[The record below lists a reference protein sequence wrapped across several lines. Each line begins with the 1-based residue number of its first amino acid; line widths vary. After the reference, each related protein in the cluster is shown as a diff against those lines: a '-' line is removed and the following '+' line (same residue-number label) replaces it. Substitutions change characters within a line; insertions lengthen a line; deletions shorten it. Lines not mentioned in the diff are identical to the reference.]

1 MGGPAAMSLLLR
13 VNALLIPVLVLAGL
27 LVASVC
33 SALLHGSARREV
45 LQTAGLMIDGA
56 LAMRTYTADEIA
68 PLLAEQ
74 MKTRFLPQSI
84 PFYAATQHFLQL
96 RRQHPEF
103 YYKEAALNP
112 TNPRDRATD
121 WEADI
126 IQQFRNSPATQELQ
140 GERETPGGRSLYL
153 ARPIRAQ
160 RGCLECHGLASGAP
174 STLIARYGTDNGFGW
189 QVNEVIGAQI
199 VSAPFSNADAGAAHI
214 FRGVM
219 GAVIAGLV
227 ATLVLVDAVLY
238 WWVVRPLQRISRLAE
253 RVSLGDTG
261 VPDFPGGG
269 SRELAALAASFNRLR
284 RSLEKALKL
293 IGS

>member
-1 MGGPAAMSLLLR
+1 MSLLLR
-13 VNALLIPVLVLAGL
+13 VNALLITVLVLAGV

-33 SALLHGSARREV
+33 SALLRANAKRGV
-45 LQTAGLMIDGA
+45 VQTAQLMIDSA

-68 PLLAEQ
+68 PLLSEQ

-103 YYKEAALNP
+103 YYKEASLNP

-126 IQQFRNSPATQELQ
+126 IQQFRNNPATQELQ
-140 GERETPGGRSLYL
+140 GERDTPSGRSLYL
-153 ARPIRAQ
+153 ARPIRAEA
-160 RGCLECHGLASGAP
+160 GCLECHGLASAAP
-174 STLIARYGTDNGFGW
+174 PTLIARYGKDNGFGW

-199 VSAPFSNADAGAAHI
+199 VSTPFADANASAAHI

-219 GAVIAGLV
+219 SAVIAGLV
-227 ATLVLVDAVLY
+227 AVLVLVNAALY
-238 WWVVRPLQRISRLAE
+238 WLVVRPLQRISGLAE
-253 RVSLGDTG
+253 QVSLGDMS

-269 SRELAALAASFNRLR
+269 GRELAALAASFSRLR
-284 RSLEKALKL
+284 KSLEKALKL